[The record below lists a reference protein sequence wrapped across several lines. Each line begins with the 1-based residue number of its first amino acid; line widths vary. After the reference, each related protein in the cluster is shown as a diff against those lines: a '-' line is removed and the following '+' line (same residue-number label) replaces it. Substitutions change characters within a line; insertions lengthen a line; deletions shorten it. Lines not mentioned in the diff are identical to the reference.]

1 MVVYIYIQNILK
13 KWKKQSKMPK
23 LIDKFYHEGA
33 PPIYTIE
40 CNYCKKQY
48 RILENQ
54 KFMCFCEKD
63 EICIVENI

>member
-1 MVVYIYIQNILK
+1 
-13 KWKKQSKMPK
+13 MPK